1 MNNDKTFT
9 QRQLPF
15 MLNCNPATKDPNA
28 KVIEENTKLELG
40 EVMKCTSIKVD
51 VDEAGELT
59 PEAQEELIGGEY

>member
-15 MLNCNPATKDPNA
+15 MLNCNPAKADPNA
-28 KVIEENTKLELG
+28 KVIDENTKLELG
-40 EVMKCTSIKVD
+40 DVMKCTTIKVD

-59 PEAQEELIGGEY
+59 PEAQEEILNEEY